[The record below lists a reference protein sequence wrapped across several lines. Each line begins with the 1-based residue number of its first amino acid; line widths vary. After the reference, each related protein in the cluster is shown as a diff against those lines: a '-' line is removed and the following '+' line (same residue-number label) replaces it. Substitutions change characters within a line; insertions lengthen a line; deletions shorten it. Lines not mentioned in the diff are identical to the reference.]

1 METQSI
7 IRVRYSETDMM
18 GIVHHSRYY
27 PWFEIGRTDFIRQ
40 IGMSYSEM
48 EKQGILLPLIETHAK
63 YILPLRY
70 DDELRLITRLSK
82 LGAACCE
89 FSYEIYKGDELCCTG
104 RTLHAITDKDIRP
117 YNLKKFNR
125 PLWDSI
131 NGLSGRTTKERI

>member
-27 PWFEIGRTDFIRQ
+27 PWFEVGRNDFIRQ

-48 EKQGILLPLIETHAK
+48 EKRGILLPLIETHAK

-70 DDELRLITRLSK
+70 DDEIRLITRMSK

-89 FSYEIYKGDELCCTG
+89 FSYEIYKEDELCCRG
-104 RTLHAITDKDIRP
+104 RTLHAITDKDIKP

-131 NGLSGRTTKERI
+131 NELLTRTAKERN